1 VLAIVQADELPDA
14 PPAPSAPAAHPSAG
28 RPRIPQL
35 TGVGALIERQ
45 AGRYGDKPFLT
56 HYDDDRGE
64 RVELS
69 YRTFENWTAKIANLL
84 VEELDAGEGAR
95 VAVLVGNHWRA
106 MAISFACWR
115 AGVSLLPLD
124 PATPADRGADAIRAA
139 GCAAAF
145 VAEERLAGLAAALRR
160 QPGRPA
166 LVAVGSGL
174 LGRTGADPATAL
186 DFASIVPSM
195 GDLFDPAGGLAAE
208 ALLAAGAGPGGTARS
223 QGELL
228 AAAGKAAGELDLDEG
243 DRLFTGLPSYR
254 PAGVAS
260 GLVAPFAAGAG
271 VVVATGFDPAVFWKR
286 LADEKVAVAA
296 LLPEQ
301 AEAVLAAAAGPERLD
316 LGRLR
321 LVACAPGQPAPA
333 LATAWADRFGL
344 PLFAAG
350 LDAAEPG
357 R

>member
-1 VLAIVQADELPDA
+1 VQADELPDDPA
-14 PPAPSAPAAHPSAG
+14 AAASPAPG
-28 RPRIPQL
+28 QPRLPQV

-84 VEELDAGEGAR
+84 ASELDAAEGAR

-106 MAISFACWR
+106 VAISFACWR
-115 AGVSLLPLD
+115 AGLSLVPLD
-124 PATPADRGADAIRAA
+124 PATPAESGAEAIRAA
-139 GCAAAF
+139 GCVAAF
-145 VAEERLAGLAAALRR
+145 VAQERLVGLAAALHRA
-160 QPGRPA
+160 PDRPA

-186 DFASIVPSM
+186 DFASVVPSM
-195 GDLFDPAGGLAAE
+195 GDLFDPAGGLASE
-208 ALLAAGAGPGGTARS
+208 AVLAGGSAHGQR
-223 QGELL
+223 ELL
-228 AAAGKAAGELDLDEG
+228 AAAGRAAAELDLEDT
-243 DRLFTGLPSYR
+243 DRLLTGVPCHRLD
-254 PAGVAS
+254 GVVG

-271 VVVATGFDPAVFWKR
+271 VVVATGFDPGAFWKR
-286 LADEKVAVAA
+286 LADEKVAVAV

-301 AEAVLAAAAGPERLD
+301 AEAVLAADADPAGLD

-321 LVACAPGQPAPA
+321 TVACALDQVPAA
-333 LATAWADRFGL
+333 LATGWADRFGL
-344 PLFAAG
+344 PLSPAG
-350 LDAAEPG
+350 LGTAEPAP
-357 R
+357 

>member
-1 VLAIVQADELPDA
+1 VTTYAQGRCSAIVQADELPDD
-14 PPAPSAPAAHPSAG
+14 PPAAASPATG
-28 RPRIPQL
+28 RPRIPQV
-35 TGVGALIERQ
+35 TGIGALIERQ

-56 HYDDDRGE
+56 HYDDDRAE

-84 VEELDAGEGAR
+84 VEELDAAEGAR

-106 MAISFACWR
+106 VAISFACWR
-115 AGVSLLPLD
+115 AGVSLVPLD
-124 PATPADRGADAIRAA
+124 PAASAGRGADALRAA
-139 GCAAAF
+139 GCAVAF
-145 VAEERLAGLAAALRR
+145 VAEERLAALAAALHHEH
-160 QPGRPA
+160 GRPA
-166 LVAVGSGL
+166 LVAVGRGL

-186 DFASIVPSM
+186 DFAGVVPSM
-195 GDLFDPAGGLAAE
+195 GDLFDAAGGLDGE
-208 ALLAAGAGPGGTARS
+208 ALLTGGSARS

-228 AAAGKAAGELDLDEG
+228 AAAGKAAGDLALDDS
-243 DRLFTGLPSYR
+243 DRLLAGVPSYR
-254 PAGVAS
+254 PDGVVG
-260 GLVAPFAAGAG
+260 GLVAPFVAGAG
-271 VVVATGFDPAVFWKR
+271 VVVGTGFEPGAFWKR

-301 AEAVLAAAAGPERLD
+301 AEAVLAAAAGPEGHD

-344 PLFAAG
+344 PLFPAG
-350 LDAAEPG
+350 LDAADPG

>member
-1 VLAIVQADELPDA
+1 MQADEPPDDRA
-14 PPAPSAPAAHPSAG
+14 AASPATG
-28 RPRIPQL
+28 RPHVPPV
-35 TGVGALIERQ
+35 TGIGALIERQ

-84 VEELDAGEGAR
+84 VSELDAAEGAR

-106 MAISFACWR
+106 VAISFACWR
-115 AGVSLLPLD
+115 AGLSLVPLD
-124 PATPADRGADAIRAA
+124 PATPAGAGADALRAA

-145 VAEERLAGLAAALRR
+145 VADERLAGLAAALKDG
-160 QPGRPA
+160 PGRPA
-166 LVAVGSGL
+166 LVAVGRGL

-186 DFASIVPSM
+186 DFASVVPSM
-195 GDLFDPAGGLAAE
+195 GDLFDAAGGLADE
-208 ALLAAGAGPGGTARS
+208 ALLAVDGGTGSSARS

-228 AAAGKAAGELDLDEG
+228 AAAGQAAAALGLDDSG
-243 DRLFTGLPSYR
+243 RLLTGLPSYR
-254 PAGVAS
+254 PVGVVG
-260 GLVAPFAAGAG
+260 GLAAPFAAGAG
-271 VVVATGFDPAVFWKR
+271 VVVGTGFDPDIFWKR

-296 LLPEQ
+296 VLPEQ
-301 AEAVLAAAAGPERLD
+301 AEAVLAADADPAGLD

-321 LVACAPGQPAPA
+321 TVACALDRVPEA

-344 PLFAAG
+344 PLSPAR
-350 LDAAEPG
+350 LDAAELP

>member
-14 PPAPSAPAAHPSAG
+14 PPAPPTPAGRPAAG

-45 AGRYGDKPFLT
+45 SGRYGDKPFLT

-115 AGVSLLPLD
+115 AGVSLMPLD
-124 PATPADRGADAIRAA
+124 PATPAEPGADAIRAA

-160 QPGRPA
+160 EPGRPA

-186 DFASIVPSM
+186 DFAGIVPSM
-195 GDLFDPAGGLAAE
+195 GDVFDAAGGLAAE
-208 ALLAAGAGPGGTARS
+208 ALLAGGAGPGGSARS

-228 AAAGKAAGELDLDEG
+228 AAAGKAAGELDLDDT
-243 DRLFTGLPSYR
+243 DRLFTGLPSHR
-254 PAGVAS
+254 PAGVVS

-271 VVVATGFDPAVFWKR
+271 VVVGTGFDPGAFWKR

-301 AEAVLAAAAGPERLD
+301 AEAVLAADADPEGLD

-321 LVACAPGQPAPA
+321 LVACARGQLAEA
-333 LATAWADRFGL
+333 LGTAWAARFGL
-344 PLFAAG
+344 PLSPAS
-350 LDAAEPG
+350 LDTVEPG